1 MNTKRLGNAIMSGV
15 IVVGSQWGD
24 EGKGKIVDF
33 FAEHADAVVRYQ
45 GGNNAGH
52 TIYHGDTK
60 FELSA
65 LPSGIITEG
74 QLAIL
79 GNGVVVNPDAL
90 LAEIAEVESKG
101 ISIENLRISNRAHVI
116 MPYHIALDK
125 AAEGATNNRIG
136 TTKKGIGPA
145 YTDKISR
152 NGIRVADLIEPE
164 IFGEL
169 LKSYLPHKNDEL
181 TKLYG
186 EAALDYDEI
195 YQHYVEMGQKLKP
208 YVTDTAYLLGN
219 LMRDGKRVVF
229 EGAQGVMLD
238 VDHGTYP
245 YVTSSNPTAGGV
257 LNGAGVGPKQIQ
269 DVVGVIK
276 AYTSRVGEGPFPSEL
291 FDEIGAHIREV
302 GHEYGVV
309 TKRPRRIGWLDTVAL
324 RHAVQVSGL
333 TKLAV
338 NSLDVLSGLKEV
350 KIVTSYNYNGEEIHH
365 FPASDTWFEGLD
377 INCETLPGWDE
388 DITGIDTFE
397 ALPVNAQNYLKRIS
411 ELLEVPLLSFAVG
424 PKPEQTHL
432 LGDVWEA

>member
-1 MNTKRLGNAIMSGV
+1 MSGV

-52 TIYHGDTK
+52 TIWHGDTK

-65 LPSGIITEG
+65 LPSGIVTKG

-79 GNGVVVNPDAL
+79 GNGVVINPEAL
-90 LAEIAEVESKG
+90 LAEIKEVESQG
-101 ISIENLRISNRAHVI
+101 VTVENLIISNRAHVI

-125 AAEGATNNRIG
+125 ASETASNNRIG

-152 NGIRVADLIEPE
+152 VGIRVADLIDPE
-164 IFGEL
+164 IFGKL
-169 LKSYLPHKNDEL
+169 LKEYLPFKNAQL

-186 EAALDYDEI
+186 EEALDYNEI
-195 YQHYVEMGQKLKP
+195 YDKYVEYGRQLAP
-208 YVTDTAYLLGN
+208 YVTDTSYLLGQQMKEN
-219 LMRDGKRVVF
+219 KRVVF

-245 YVTSSNPTAGGV
+245 FVTSSNPTAGGV
-257 LNGAGVGPKQIQ
+257 MNGAGVGPKQIQ

-276 AYTSRVGEGPFPSEL
+276 AYTSRVGSGPFPTEL
-291 FDEIGAHIREV
+291 FNDTADHIREI

-309 TKRPRRIGWLDTVAL
+309 TKRPRRIGWLDAVAL

-333 TKLAV
+333 TKLAI

-350 KIVTSYNYNGEEIHH
+350 KIATSYTYKGEEIHH
-365 FPASDTWFEGLD
+365 FPASDTWFQGLD
-377 INCETLPGWDE
+377 VNFETLPGWDE
-388 DITGIDTFE
+388 DITDVTKFDE
-397 ALPVNAQNYLKRIS
+397 LPINAQNYLKRIS
-411 ELLEVPLLSFAVG
+411 ELLEVDLLSFAVG
-424 PKPEQTHL
+424 PKPEQTYL
-432 LGDVWEA
+432 LRPVWE

>member
-1 MNTKRLGNAIMSGV
+1 MSGV

-52 TIYHGDTK
+52 TIWHGDTK

-65 LPSGIITEG
+65 LPSGIVTKG

-79 GNGVVVNPDAL
+79 GNGVVINPEAL
-90 LAEIAEVESKG
+90 LAEIKKVESQG
-101 ISIENLRISNRAHVI
+101 VTVENLIISNRAHVI

-125 AAEGATNNRIG
+125 ASETASNNRIG

-152 NGIRVADLIEPE
+152 VGIRVADLIDPE
-164 IFGEL
+164 IFGKL
-169 LKSYLPHKNDEL
+169 LKEYLPFKNTQL

-186 EAALDYDEI
+186 EEALDYNEI
-195 YQHYVEMGQKLKP
+195 YDKYVEYGSQLAP
-208 YVTDTAYLLGN
+208 YVTDTSYLLGQQMKEN
-219 LMRDGKRVVF
+219 KRVVF

-245 YVTSSNPTAGGV
+245 FVTSSNPTAGGV
-257 LNGAGVGPKQIQ
+257 MNGAGVGPKQIQ

-276 AYTSRVGEGPFPSEL
+276 AYTSRVGSGPFPTEL
-291 FDEIGAHIREV
+291 FNDTADHIREI

-309 TKRPRRIGWLDTVAL
+309 TKRPRRIGWLDAVAL

-333 TKLAV
+333 TKLAI

-350 KIVTSYNYNGEEIHH
+350 KIATSYTYKGEKIHH
-365 FPASDTWFEGLD
+365 FPASDTWFQGLD
-377 INCETLPGWDE
+377 VNFETLPGWDE
-388 DITGIDTFE
+388 DITDVTKFDE
-397 ALPVNAQNYLKRIS
+397 LPINAQNYLKRIS
-411 ELLEVPLLSFAVG
+411 ELLEVDLLSFAVG

-432 LGDVWEA
+432 LRPVWE

>member
-1 MNTKRLGNAIMSGV
+1 MSGV

-52 TIYHGDTK
+52 TIWHGDTK

-65 LPSGIITEG
+65 LPSGIVTKG

-79 GNGVVVNPDAL
+79 GNGVVINPEAL
-90 LAEIAEVESKG
+90 LAEIKEVESQG
-101 ISIENLRISNRAHVI
+101 VTVENLIISNRAHVI

-125 AAEGATNNRIG
+125 ASETASNNRIG

-152 NGIRVADLIEPE
+152 VGIRVADLIDPE
-164 IFGEL
+164 IFGKL
-169 LKSYLPHKNDEL
+169 LKEYLPFKNAQL

-186 EAALDYDEI
+186 EEALDYNEI
-195 YQHYVEMGQKLKP
+195 YDKYVEYGSQLAP
-208 YVTDTAYLLGN
+208 YVTDTSYLLGQQMKEN
-219 LMRDGKRVVF
+219 KRVVF

-245 YVTSSNPTAGGV
+245 FVTSSNPTAGGV
-257 LNGAGVGPKQIQ
+257 MNGAGVGPKQIQ

-276 AYTSRVGEGPFPSEL
+276 AYTSRVGSGPFPTEL
-291 FDEIGAHIREV
+291 FNDTADHIREI

-309 TKRPRRIGWLDTVAL
+309 TKRPRRIGWLDAVAL

-333 TKLAV
+333 TKLAI

-350 KIVTSYNYNGEEIHH
+350 KIATSYTYKGEAIHH
-365 FPASDTWFEGLD
+365 FPASDTWFQGLD
-377 INCETLPGWDE
+377 VNFETLPGWDE
-388 DITGIDTFE
+388 DITDVTKFDE
-397 ALPVNAQNYLKRIS
+397 LPINAQNYLKRIS
-411 ELLEVPLLSFAVG
+411 ELLEVDLLSFAVG
-424 PKPEQTHL
+424 PEPEQTHL
-432 LGDVWEA
+432 LRPVWE

>member
-1 MNTKRLGNAIMSGV
+1 MSGV

-52 TIYHGDTK
+52 TIWHGDTK

-65 LPSGIITEG
+65 LPSGIVTKG

-79 GNGVVVNPDAL
+79 GNGVVINPEAL
-90 LAEIAEVESKG
+90 LAEIKEVESQG
-101 ISIENLRISNRAHVI
+101 VTVENLIISNRAHVI

-125 AAEGATNNRIG
+125 ASETASNNRIG

-152 NGIRVADLIEPE
+152 VGIRVADLIDPK
-164 IFGEL
+164 IFGKL
-169 LKSYLPHKNDEL
+169 LKEYLPFKNAQL

-186 EAALDYDEI
+186 EEALDYNEI
-195 YQHYVEMGQKLKP
+195 YDKYVEYGSQLAP
-208 YVTDTAYLLGN
+208 YVTDTSYLLGQQMKEN
-219 LMRDGKRVVF
+219 KRVVF

-245 YVTSSNPTAGGV
+245 FVTSSNPTAGGV
-257 LNGAGVGPKQIQ
+257 MNGAGVGPKQIQ

-276 AYTSRVGEGPFPSEL
+276 AYTSRVGSGPFPTEL
-291 FDEIGAHIREV
+291 FNDTADHIREI

-309 TKRPRRIGWLDTVAL
+309 TKRPRRIGWLDAVAL

-333 TKLAV
+333 TKLAI

-350 KIVTSYNYNGEEIHH
+350 KIATSYTYKGEEIHH
-365 FPASDTWFEGLD
+365 FPASDTWFQGLD
-377 INCETLPGWDE
+377 VNFETLPGWDE
-388 DITGIDTFE
+388 DITDVTKFDE
-397 ALPVNAQNYLKRIS
+397 LPINAQNYLKRIS
-411 ELLEVPLLSFAVG
+411 ELLEVDLLSFAVG

-432 LGDVWEA
+432 LRPVWE

>member
-1 MNTKRLGNAIMSGV
+1 MSGV

-52 TIYHGDTK
+52 TIWHGDTK

-65 LPSGIITEG
+65 LPSGIVTKG

-79 GNGVVVNPDAL
+79 GNGVVINPEAL
-90 LAEIAEVESKG
+90 LAEIKEVESQG
-101 ISIENLRISNRAHVI
+101 VTVENLIISNRAHVI

-125 AAEGATNNRIG
+125 ASETASNNRIG

-152 NGIRVADLIEPE
+152 VGIRVADLIDPE
-164 IFGEL
+164 IFGKL
-169 LKSYLPHKNDEL
+169 LKEYLPFKNAQL

-186 EAALDYDEI
+186 EEALDYNEI
-195 YQHYVEMGQKLKP
+195 YDKYVEYGRRLVP
-208 YVTDTAYLLGN
+208 YVTDTSYLLGQQMKEN
-219 LMRDGKRVVF
+219 KRVVF

-245 YVTSSNPTAGGV
+245 FVTSSNPTAGGV
-257 LNGAGVGPKQIQ
+257 MNGAGVGPKQIQ

-276 AYTSRVGEGPFPSEL
+276 AYTSRVGSGPFPTEL
-291 FDEIGAHIREV
+291 FNDTADHIREI

-309 TKRPRRIGWLDTVAL
+309 TKRPRRIGWLDAVAL

-333 TKLAV
+333 TKLAI

-350 KIVTSYNYNGEEIHH
+350 KIATSYTYKGEEIHH
-365 FPASDTWFEGLD
+365 FPASDTWFQGLD
-377 INCETLPGWDE
+377 VNFETLPGWDE
-388 DITGIDTFE
+388 DITDVTKFDE
-397 ALPVNAQNYLKRIS
+397 LPINAQNYLKRIS
-411 ELLEVPLLSFAVG
+411 ELLEVDLLSFAVG

-432 LGDVWEA
+432 LRPVWE

>member
-1 MNTKRLGNAIMSGV
+1 MSGV

-33 FAEHADAVVRYQ
+33 FSENADAVVRYQ

-52 TIYHGDTK
+52 TIWHGETK

-65 LPSGIITEG
+65 LPSGILTKG

-79 GNGVVVNPDAL
+79 GNGVVVNPEAL
-90 LAEIAEVESKG
+90 LAEIDKVESKG

-125 AAEGATNNRIG
+125 AAESASNNRIG

-152 NGIRVADLIEPE
+152 VGIRIADLIDPE
-164 IFGEL
+164 VFSKL
-169 LKSYLPHKNDEL
+169 LKEYLPFKNDQL

-186 EAALDYDEI
+186 EEALNYDDI
-195 YQHYVEMGQKLKP
+195 YNTYVEYGRLLAP
-208 YVTDTAYLLGN
+208 YVTDTSYLLGQ
-219 LMRDGKRVVF
+219 LMADKKRVVF
-229 EGAQGVMLD
+229 EGAQGIMLD

-257 LNGAGVGPKQIQ
+257 MNGAGVGPKQIQ

-276 AYTSRVGEGPFPSEL
+276 AYTSRVGEGPFPTEL
-291 FDEIGAHIREV
+291 HDNIAAHIREV

-309 TKRPRRIGWLDTVAL
+309 TKRPRRIGWLDAVAL

-333 TKLAV
+333 TKLAI
-338 NSLDVLSGLKEV
+338 NSLDVLSGLKEL
-350 KIVTSYNYNGEEIHH
+350 KIATSYTYRGEEIHH
-365 FPASDTWFEGLD
+365 FPASDTWFDGLD
-377 INCETLPGWDE
+377 VNCETLPGWDE
-388 DITGIDTFE
+388 DITEVQSFD
-397 ALPVNAQNYLKRIS
+397 ALPINAQNYLKRIS
-411 ELLEVPLLSFAVG
+411 ELLEVELLSFAVG
-424 PKPEQTHL
+424 PKPEETHL
-432 LGDVWEA
+432 LSAVWQ

>member
-1 MNTKRLGNAIMSGV
+1 MSGV

-52 TIYHGDTK
+52 TIWHGDTK

-65 LPSGIITEG
+65 LPSGIVTKE

-79 GNGVVVNPDAL
+79 GNGVVINPEAL
-90 LAEIAEVESKG
+90 LAEIKKVESQG
-101 ISIENLRISNRAHVI
+101 VTVENLIISNRAHVI

-125 AAEGATNNRIG
+125 ASETASNNRIG

-152 NGIRVADLIEPE
+152 VGIRVADLIDPE
-164 IFGEL
+164 IFGKL
-169 LKSYLPHKNDEL
+169 LKEYLPFKNAQL

-186 EAALDYDEI
+186 EEALDYNEI
-195 YQHYVEMGQKLKP
+195 YDKYVEYGSQLAP
-208 YVTDTAYLLGN
+208 YVTDTSYLLGQQMKEN
-219 LMRDGKRVVF
+219 KRVVF

-245 YVTSSNPTAGGV
+245 FVTSSNPTAGGV
-257 LNGAGVGPKQIQ
+257 MNGAGVGPKQIQ

-276 AYTSRVGEGPFPSEL
+276 AYTSRVGSGPFPTEL
-291 FDEIGAHIREV
+291 FNDTADHIREI

-309 TKRPRRIGWLDTVAL
+309 TKRPRRIGWLDAVAL

-333 TKLAV
+333 TKLAI

-350 KIVTSYNYNGEEIHH
+350 KIATSYTYKGEEIHH
-365 FPASDTWFEGLD
+365 FPASDTWFQGLD
-377 INCETLPGWDE
+377 VNFETLPGWDE
-388 DITGIDTFE
+388 DITDVTKFDE
-397 ALPVNAQNYLKRIS
+397 LPINAQNYLKRIS
-411 ELLEVPLLSFAVG
+411 ELLEVDLLSFAVG

-432 LGDVWEA
+432 LRPVWE

>member
-1 MNTKRLGNAIMSGV
+1 MSGV

-52 TIYHGDTK
+52 TIWHGDTK

-65 LPSGIITEG
+65 LPSGIVTKG

-79 GNGVVVNPDAL
+79 GNGVVINPEAL
-90 LAEIAEVESKG
+90 LAEIKKVESQG
-101 ISIENLRISNRAHVI
+101 VTVENLIISNRAHVI

-125 AAEGATNNRIG
+125 ASETASNNRIG

-152 NGIRVADLIEPE
+152 VGIRVADLIYPE
-164 IFGEL
+164 IFGKL
-169 LKSYLPHKNDEL
+169 LKEYLPFKNAQL

-186 EAALDYDEI
+186 EEALDYNEI
-195 YQHYVEMGQKLKP
+195 YDKYVEYGSQLAP
-208 YVTDTAYLLGN
+208 YVTDTSYLLGQQMKEN
-219 LMRDGKRVVF
+219 KRVVF

-245 YVTSSNPTAGGV
+245 FVTSSNPTAGGV
-257 LNGAGVGPKQIQ
+257 MNGAGVGPKQIQ

-276 AYTSRVGEGPFPSEL
+276 AYTSRVGSGPFPTEL
-291 FDEIGAHIREV
+291 FNDTADHIREI

-309 TKRPRRIGWLDTVAL
+309 TKRPRRIGWLDAVAL

-333 TKLAV
+333 TKLAI

-350 KIVTSYNYNGEEIHH
+350 KIATSYTYKGEKIHH
-365 FPASDTWFEGLD
+365 FPASDTWFQGLD
-377 INCETLPGWDE
+377 VNFETLPGWDE
-388 DITGIDTFE
+388 DITDVTKFDE
-397 ALPVNAQNYLKRIS
+397 LPINAQNYLKRIS
-411 ELLEVPLLSFAVG
+411 ELLEVDLLSFAVG

-432 LGDVWEA
+432 LRPVWE